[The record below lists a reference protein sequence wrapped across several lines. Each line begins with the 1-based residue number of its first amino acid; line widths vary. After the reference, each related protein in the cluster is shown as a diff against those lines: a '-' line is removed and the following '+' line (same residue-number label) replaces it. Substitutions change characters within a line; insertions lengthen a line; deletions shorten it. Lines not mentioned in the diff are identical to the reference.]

1 MDMWNIYYKWFLF
14 LQSDIED
21 TPNLDFLD
29 IESENEPKEQVE

>member
-1 MDMWNIYYKWFLF
+1 MDMWNIYYESFLF

-29 IESENEPKEQVE
+29 IESENEPKEQVG